1 MCMVIH
7 ISRIKTTNW
16 IWNLKNSYNNL
27 NLKKVLCITLFS
39 FLFFQFLTF
48 QCYSDNVK
56 NGEVIVQKMIADA
69 KKHAVKTIKLSP
81 EERSLKIKKLIKR
94 FINLNFM
101 ARATTGS
108 FWKKAT
114 NTQKEEY
121 RNALLKQISNT
132 IEEHLNKLSTLV
144 YKPLKS
150 EARGKKLVYV
160 KGIIMDH
167 SKKIPDVNLLWKLA
181 KDKKGNF
188 LVLDLE
194 IEGISLISS
203 HKAETMAIL
212 RKNKGDFNVL
222 LNTFAKNE

>member
-1 MCMVIH
+1 
-7 ISRIKTTNW
+7 
-16 IWNLKNSYNNL
+16 
-27 NLKKVLCITLFS
+27 
-39 FLFFQFLTF
+39 
-48 QCYSDNVK
+48 
-56 NGEVIVQKMIADA
+56 MIADA

-81 EERSLKIKKLIKR
+81 KERSLKIEKLIER
-94 FINLNFM
+94 FINLDFM

-108 FWKKAT
+108 YWKKTT
-114 NTQKEEY
+114 NTQREEY
-121 RNALLKQISNT
+121 KNALLKQIVNT
-132 IEEHLNKLSTLV
+132 IEEYLNTLSTLS

-160 KGIIMDH
+160 KGIIKDN

-181 KDKKGNF
+181 KDKRGNF

-212 RKNKGDFNVL
+212 RKNKGDFNAL
-222 LNTFAKNE
+222 LNTFTKSK

>member
-1 MCMVIH
+1 M
-7 ISRIKTTNW
+7 
-16 IWNLKNSYNNL
+16 KNSYNNL

-39 FLFFQFLTF
+39 FLFFQFLTS
-48 QCYSDNVK
+48 QSYSDNVK

-69 KKHAVKTIKLSP
+69 KQHAVKTIKLSP
-81 EERSLKIKKLIKR
+81 KERSLKIEILIKQ
-94 FINLNFM
+94 FINLDFM

-108 FWKKAT
+108 YWKKAT
-114 NTQKEEY
+114 NTQKEKY
-121 RNALLKQISNT
+121 KSALLKQIVNT
-132 IEEHLNKLSTLV
+132 IEEHLNTLATLA

-160 KGIIMDH
+160 KGIIKDH

-194 IEGISLISS
+194 IEGVSLVSS

-212 RKNKGDFNVL
+212 RRYKGDFKAL
-222 LNTFAKNE
+222 LNTFTKSE

>member
-1 MCMVIH
+1 M
-7 ISRIKTTNW
+7 ISYLLAMFVVSAVGISYGYMLNDDSEDW
-16 IWNLKNSYNNL
+16 FPILEESDFIDLKL
-27 NLKKVLCITLFS
+27 QLEVL
-39 FLFFQFLTF
+39 
-48 QCYSDNVK
+48 SDNVK
-56 NGEVIVQKMIADA
+56 KGEVVVQKMIADA

-81 EERSLKIKKLIKR
+81 KERSLKIEILIKR
-94 FINLNFM
+94 FINLDFM

-108 FWKKAT
+108 YWKKAT
-114 NTQKEEY
+114 NTQKEKY
-121 RNALLKQISNT
+121 KSALLKQIVNT
-132 IEEHLNKLSTLV
+132 IEEHLNTLATLA

-160 KGIIMDH
+160 KGIIKDH

-203 HKAETMAIL
+203 HKAETMAVSYTHL
-212 RKNKGDFNVL
+212 TLPTNREV
-222 LNTFAKNE
+222 

>member
-1 MCMVIH
+1 M
-7 ISRIKTTNW
+7 
-16 IWNLKNSYNNL
+16 KNSYNNL

-48 QCYSDNVK
+48 QSYSDNVK
-56 NGEVIVQKMIADA
+56 NSEVIVQKMIADA

-81 EERSLKIKKLIKR
+81 KERSLKIEILIKR
-94 FINLNFM
+94 FINLDFM

-108 FWKKAT
+108 YWKKAT
-114 NTQKEEY
+114 NTQKEKY
-121 RNALLKQISNT
+121 KSALLKQIVNT
-132 IEEHLNKLSTLV
+132 IEEQLNTLATLA

-160 KGIIMDH
+160 KGIIKDH

-181 KDKKGNF
+181 KDKRGNF

-212 RKNKGDFNVL
+212 RKNKGDFNAL
-222 LNTFAKNE
+222 LNTFTKSK

>member
-27 NLKKVLCITLFS
+27 NLKKVLCIPLFS

-48 QCYSDNVK
+48 QSYSDNVK
-56 NGEVIVQKMIADA
+56 NSESIVQKMIADV

-81 EERSLKIKKLIKR
+81 KERSLKIEKLIKR
-94 FINLNFM
+94 FINLDFM

-108 FWKKAT
+108 YWKKAT
-114 NTQKEEY
+114 NTQKEKY
-121 RNALLKQISNT
+121 KSALLKQIVNT
-132 IEEHLNKLSTLV
+132 IEEHLNTLATLA

-160 KGIIMDH
+160 KGIIKDH

-194 IEGISLISS
+194 IEGISLVSS

-212 RKNKGDFNVL
+212 RKYKGDFNAL
-222 LNTFAKNE
+222 LNTFTKSE

>member
-1 MCMVIH
+1 M
-7 ISRIKTTNW
+7 RIKTTNW

-48 QCYSDNVK
+48 QSYSDNVK
-56 NGEVIVQKMIADA
+56 SGEVIVQKMIADA
-69 KKHAVKTIKLSP
+69 KKHAVKTIKLSTK
-81 EERSLKIKKLIKR
+81 ERSLKIEILIKR
-94 FINLNFM
+94 FINLDFM

-108 FWKKAT
+108 YWKKAT
-114 NTQKEEY
+114 NTQKEKY
-121 RNALLKQISNT
+121 KNALLKQIVNT
-132 IEEHLNKLSTLV
+132 IEEHLNTLATLA

-160 KGIIMDH
+160 KGIIKDH

-194 IEGISLISS
+194 IEGISLVST

-212 RKNKGDFNVL
+212 RKYKGDFNAL
-222 LNTFAKNE
+222 LNTFNKSE

>member
-1 MCMVIH
+1 M
-7 ISRIKTTNW
+7 
-16 IWNLKNSYNNL
+16 KNFYNNI
-27 NLKKVLCITLFS
+27 NIQKVLCITFFLL
-39 FLFFQFLTF
+39 LFFQFLTF
-48 QCYSDNVK
+48 KAYSDNIK
-56 NGEVIVQKMIADA
+56 NSEIIVQQMIADA

-81 EERSLKIKKLIKR
+81 KERSLKIEKLIKR
-94 FINLNFM
+94 FINLDFM

-108 FWKKAT
+108 FWKKASII
-114 NTQKEEY
+114 QKEEY
-121 RNALLKQISNT
+121 KNALLKQIVNT
-132 IEEHLNKLSTLV
+132 IEEHLNTLSTLT

-160 KGIIMDH
+160 KGIIKDN

-181 KDKKGNF
+181 KDKRGNF

-212 RKNKGDFNVL
+212 RKNKGDFNTL
-222 LNTFAKNE
+222 LNTFTKSE